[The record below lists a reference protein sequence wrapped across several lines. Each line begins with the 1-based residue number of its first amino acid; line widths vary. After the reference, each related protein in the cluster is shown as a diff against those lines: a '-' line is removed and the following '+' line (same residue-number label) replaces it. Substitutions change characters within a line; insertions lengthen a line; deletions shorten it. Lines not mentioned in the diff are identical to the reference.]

1 MLEEDLIE
9 KAKDIQMLKV
19 TKELQH
25 RLMDLDHS
33 QEKDQRDIAAL
44 ESALELVEKVAGDC
58 LYLHS
63 GL

>member
-9 KAKDIQMLKV
+9 KGKDIQMLKV

-33 QEKDQRDIAAL
+33 QEKDQRDISAL
-44 ESALELVEKVAGDC
+44 ESALELIEKV
-58 LYLHS
+58 
-63 GL
+63 